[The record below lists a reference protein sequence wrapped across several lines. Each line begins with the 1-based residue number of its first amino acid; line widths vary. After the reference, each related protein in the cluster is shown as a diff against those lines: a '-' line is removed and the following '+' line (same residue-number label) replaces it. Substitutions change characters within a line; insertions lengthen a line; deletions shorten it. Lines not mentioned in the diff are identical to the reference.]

1 MWNYFGQAFV
11 AQAANADGGLIN
23 AAQLATGSIIVNL
36 MMVYLLTEM
45 FAKVNEYLSQM
56 EDYQSLLDISDS
68 KILALEQRVKTVED
82 ADSTAVNILYQEK
95 VD

>member
-11 AQAANADGGLIN
+11 AQAANSDGGLIN

-56 EDYQSLLDISDS
+56 EDYQSLLDISDI
-68 KILALEQRVKTVED
+68 KILALEQRM
-82 ADSTAVNILYQEK
+82 
-95 VD
+95 